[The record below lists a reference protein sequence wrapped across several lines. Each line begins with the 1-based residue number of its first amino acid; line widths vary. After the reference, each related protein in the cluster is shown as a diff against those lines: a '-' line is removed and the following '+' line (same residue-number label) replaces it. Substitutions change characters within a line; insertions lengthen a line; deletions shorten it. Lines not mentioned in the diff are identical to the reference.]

1 MAPSGRSVR
10 RGAQLTEAS
19 ARRSARS
26 AFSPGV
32 IADAGVGE
40 GEPAASGEDVAGGA
54 GGSGGGARGGGA
66 RGAPGAGGGGAGVAT
81 VGDAVGEGTGG
92 VAEHAA
98 TRRTRGTNMVAR
110 STAEEPRAGGRTKCA

>member
-1 MAPSGRSVR
+1 MGPSGRAVR

-19 ARRSARS
+19 ARRCARS

-40 GEPAASGEDVAGGA
+40 GEPAASGEDVAV
-54 GGSGGGARGGGA
+54 GARGS
-66 RGAPGAGGGGAGVAT
+66 GAGSRVGEALGPPEAGAGVAT
-81 VGDAVGEGTGG
+81 VDGALGEGTGG

-98 TRRTRGTNMVAR
+98 TRRTRGTNMVA
-110 STAEEPRAGGRTKCA
+110 